1 MADELEVSAGYLSR
15 LFVSTMGRTFTDALN
30 CVRVE
35 RAKQLLQDKSL
46 TAYKIGEMVGIGNA
60 TYFIR
65 VFKKYTGETPNEYRS
80 KCC

>member
-1 MADELEVSAGYLSR
+1 
-15 LFVSTMGRTFTDALN
+15 MGRTFTDALN

-35 RAKQLLQDKSL
+35 KAKQLLQDKSL